1 VVRRIDN
8 SMSRHV
14 TFSKRWNRLLKKM
27 KELSILYDADIGL
40 IIISSTSRLYEF
52 ANTKYNSFFTCIIC
66 RCWISEKII
75 IQYFNLNQYSYI

>member
-8 SMSRHV
+8 SMSRQV
-14 TFSKRWNRLLKKM
+14 TFSKRRNKLLKKM

-40 IIISSTSRLYEF
+40 IIISSTIRLYEF
-52 ANTKYNSFFTCIIC
+52 ANTKYNPFFTCIIC

>member
-1 VVRRIDN
+1 MVRRIDN
-8 SMSRHV
+8 SMSRQV
-14 TFSKRWNRLLKKM
+14 TFSKRRNRPLKKM
-27 KELSILYDADIGL
+27 ELSILYDAEIGL

-75 IQYFNLNQYSYI
+75 IQSFNLNQYSYI